1 MKNLDPLTLLCKE
14 YVQKHDYWGAYAII
28 DAIALVNP
36 GKADAMQRAAFH
48 RSIRQVVADVINYV
62 LGGEQ

>member
-14 YVQKHDYWGAYAII
+14 YVQRRDFWGAYAII
-28 DAIALVNP
+28 DTIALVNP

-48 RSIRQVVADVINYV
+48 RSVRQVIVDMINYV
-62 LGGEQ
+62 LGGNK